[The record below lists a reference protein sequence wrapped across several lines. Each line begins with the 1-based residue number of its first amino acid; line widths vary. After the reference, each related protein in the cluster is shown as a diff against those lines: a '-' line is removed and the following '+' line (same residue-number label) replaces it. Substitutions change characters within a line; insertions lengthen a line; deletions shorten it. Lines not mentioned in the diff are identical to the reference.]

1 MKKSPK
7 IALILFMFLPFLS
20 CLEEGIPQTDSRLAN
35 ISNLLPDS
43 GYYGDTIRLTGS
55 QLSEVDSLFLNGMK
69 ALVLNSS
76 DEDLNFTVPFNSSTG
91 PVSVLNPFGIS
102 IGPDFTVLGE
112 NDSTPQFIFIDSIS
126 PAEGLALTQVKLYGG
141 NFGNNANALQV
152 LLNQVAVEV
161 VSVTDSEVE
170 FIVGANS
177 TTGNVSVV
185 LRSDTTVGPVFTV
198 LPPNTLSIQA
208 INPDSGPELTQVLVT
223 GTNFGNQLNDIE
235 VTLNGEQAN
244 VNSVSNT
251 EIVFIVPD
259 GATTGS
265 VVVSKISDGQEAEGP
280 IFTVIN
286 PEISIASIN
295 PNSGPELTQ
304 VLIAGGNFGSQQNDI
319 MVTLNGDEADLVSV
333 SNTEIVFIVPDGAT
347 TGPVVVSKMS
357 DGQEAEG
364 PIFTVINPE
373 ISIASINPNSGPE
386 LTQVLIT
393 GENFGSQQNDIMVTL
408 NGDEADLVSVSNTE
422 IVFIVPDG
430 ATTGAVVVNKIS
442 NGQEAEGPVFTVTD
456 PPLVVTVSTVVSD
469 GVGNPFDIIQLTN
482 FLLISDDAGHRIRL
496 YDLNTNQ
503 FVANIGNGQS
513 GFINGPSASA
523 QFNLPSGMALNGNGN
538 LIIADRSNHVIRGVS
553 GGNVS
558 TISGIGQAGFADGDM
573 FQQAQYNNPVGVA
586 IDGSMI
592 YVADFQN
599 HAIRRINLQ
608 TQQVSTIAGNGTPGF
623 ANGNSNVSRLNFPA
637 GIVLDGNGNL
647 IIADYLNHSIRSLN
661 LSTLNLTTLAGTN
674 IAGFEDGDN
683 AVARFNQPIDVS
695 VDTEGKIYVADG
707 LNHSI
712 RMIDNGETITLAG
725 TGSPG
730 DQNGVGTNAQFDTP
744 TSVFA
749 ISSTEILV
757 GDYSNNS
764 IKRLIIE

>member
-1 MKKSPK
+1 
-7 IALILFMFLPFLS
+7 MFLPFLS
-20 CLEEGIPQTDSRLAN
+20 CLEEGIPQTDSRLAS

-55 QLSEVDSLFLNGMK
+55 QLSEVDSLFLNGMN
-69 ALVLNSS
+69 ALVFNSS
-76 DEDLNFTVPFNSSTG
+76 DEELNFTVPFNSSTG
-91 PVSVLNPFGIS
+91 PVSVVNPFGIS

-112 NDSTPQFIFIDSIS
+112 NDSLPELIFIDSIS
-126 PAEGLALTQVKLYGG
+126 PAEGVASTQVTIYGG
-141 NFGNNANALQV
+141 NFGNNANVLQV
-152 LLNQVAVEV
+152 LLNEEAVEV
-161 VSVTDSEVE
+161 LSVSDSEVE
-170 FIVGANS
+170 FTVGANS
-177 TTGNVSVV
+177 TTGNISVV
-185 LRSDTTVGPVFTV
+185 LESDTTVGPVFTV
-198 LPPNTLSIQA
+198 LPPNTLSIQS
-208 INPDSGPELTQVLVT
+208 ISPDSGPELTEVLIT

-235 VTLNGEQAN
+235 VSLNGEQAN

-259 GATTGS
+259 GATTGP
-265 VVVSKISDGQEAEGP
+265 VVVSKISDGQEADGP
-280 IFTVIN
+280 IFTVI
-286 PEISIASIN
+286 
-295 PNSGPELTQ
+295 
-304 VLIAGGNFGSQQNDI
+304 D
-319 MVTLNGDEADLVSV
+319 
-333 SNTEIVFIVPDGAT
+333 
-347 TGPVVVSKMS
+347 
-357 DGQEAEG
+357 
-364 PIFTVINPE
+364 PE

-430 ATTGAVVVNKIS
+430 ATTGPVVVSKIS
-442 NGQEAEGPVFTVTD
+442 NGQEAEGPIFTVTE
-456 PPLVVTVSTVVSD
+456 PPLVVTVSTLVDD

-513 GFINGPSASA
+513 GFVNGPSANA
-523 QFNLPSGMALNGNGN
+523 QFNLPSGMALDANGN

-558 TISGIGQAGFADGDM
+558 TISGVGQAGFANGDM

-592 YVADFQN
+592 YVADFEN

-623 ANGNSNVSRLNFPA
+623 INGNSTVSRLNFPA

-674 IAGFEDGDN
+674 ASGFEDGSN
-683 AVARFNQPIDVS
+683 TSARFNQPIDVH
-695 VDTEGKIYVADG
+695 VDNEGKIYVADG

-712 RMIDNGETITLAG
+712 RMIANGETTTLAG

-730 DQNGVGTNAQFDTP
+730 NQNGDGQSAQFNTP

-749 ISSTEILV
+749 VSPSEILV
-757 GDYSNNS
+757 GDYNNNS